1 MHANQPFV
9 AHAHE
14 CSEFAHTQG
23 YSEFSDPFDVIVAI
37 EEELQEQGTSILD
50 ELYGQRDLYLDEL
63 NTASSDRQ
71 TNILMILDTIDEAIL
86 RFEQRAF

>member
-1 MHANQPFV
+1 MKIIKRNISKLAKAICIVALVATAFFALHANQPSV

-37 EEELQEQGTSILD
+37 EEELQE
-50 ELYGQRDLYLDEL
+50 
-63 NTASSDRQ
+63 
-71 TNILMILDTIDEAIL
+71 
-86 RFEQRAF
+86 